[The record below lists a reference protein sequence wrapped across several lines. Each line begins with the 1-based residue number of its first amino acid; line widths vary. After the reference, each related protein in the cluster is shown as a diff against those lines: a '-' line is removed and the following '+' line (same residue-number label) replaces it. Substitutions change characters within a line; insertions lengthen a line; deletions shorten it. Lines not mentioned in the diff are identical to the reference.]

1 MDADADADADA
12 NAKQYV
18 STVQYG
24 VYLVFVS
31 VQFQL
36 HLCTTYTMMTRKSE
50 KRTRH
55 FSDKMILYN
64 MIKYEYVLATTTDC
78 H

>member
-1 MDADADADADA
+1 MDADADANADA

-18 STVQYG
+18 STVQYR
-24 VYLVFVS
+24 VCLVFVS

-36 HLCTTYTMMTRKSE
+36 HLCTTHTMMTRKSE

-55 FSDKMILYN
+55 FSDKMILQN
-64 MIKYEYVLATTTDC
+64 EYVLATTKDC